1 MNTKK
6 MTISAIM
13 AAVGYILHQIT
24 PGIPF
29 LGGMKMDFLLL
40 MMFFSV
46 FMLDNL
52 KEVLAVS
59 AVFAIISAITST
71 FPGGQVANLVDK
83 VTTGVL
89 AYYLYNLIG
98 DRLNSTVKV
107 ILIAI
112 VGTLYSGAIFLVI
125 GLSMSGLQVPFS
137 ELYMAIVLP
146 TAAMNAVGAIFIEK
160 IMDRAGVLKQLK
172 SVKQVSRA

>member
-13 AAVGYILHQIT
+13 AAVGYILHQIV

-40 MMFFSV
+40 MLFFSV
-46 FMLDNL
+46 FMLDSL

-59 AVFAIISAITST
+59 AVFAIIAAITST

-83 VTTGVL
+83 VSTGVL
-89 AYYLYNLIG
+89 VYFAYNLLGTKI
-98 DRLNSTVKV
+98 NPTVKTV
-107 ILIAI
+107 LIAVI
-112 VGTLYSGAIFLVI
+112 GTLYSGAIFLLI
-125 GLSMSGLQVPFS
+125 GLSMSGLNVPFA
-137 ELYMAIVLP
+137 ELYMGIVLP
-146 TAAMNAVGAIFIEK
+146 TTALNAVGSVFMER
-160 IMDRAGVLKQLK
+160 IMNRAGFARQLRQ
-172 SVKQVSRA
+172 VKAA

>member
-1 MNTKK
+1 

-13 AAVGYILHQIT
+13 AAVGYILHQIS

-40 MMFFSV
+40 MMFFSI
-46 FMLDNL
+46 FMLDNI

-59 AVFAIISAITST
+59 AVFAIISALTST
-71 FPGGQVANLVDK
+71 FPGGQVANVVDK
-83 VTTGVL
+83 ITTGVL
-89 AYYLYNLIG
+89 VFYLFNFIG
-98 DRLNSTVKV
+98 DRINSVARV
-107 ILIAI
+107 ILIAVI
-112 VGTLYSGAIFLVI
+112 GTLYSGAIFLVI

-146 TAAMNAVGAIFIEK
+146 TTALNAVGAIFIER
-160 IMDRAGVLKQLK
+160 ILDRAGVLKQLK
-172 SVKQVSRA
+172 TVKQITRA